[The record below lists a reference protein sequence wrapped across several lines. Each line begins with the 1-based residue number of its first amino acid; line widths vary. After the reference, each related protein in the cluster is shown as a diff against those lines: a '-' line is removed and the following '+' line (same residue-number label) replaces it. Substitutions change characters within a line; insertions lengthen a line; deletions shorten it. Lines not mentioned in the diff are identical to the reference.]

1 MKAIKRSAA
10 LVSAFLVTVSV
21 VPVQIYAETIMTE
34 FISEHNKGTASSL
47 QAGCVSM
54 PVLKRTSM
62 EDGSVLEPMA
72 AYTPISGKV
81 GTVDQGYPSAFDMR
95 SVYGSTTVKDQ
106 GSYGTCWAHASIES
120 AESGM
125 IASVPDI
132 DLSELHTAYY
142 SYYGEDQ
149 IMIGK
154 KKTGAILDEGGTTR
168 IVTNLWSQWIG
179 PVNESRLK
187 YTDTDFF
194 DSEFDTIR
202 LKYAS
207 DYHMK
212 NAYNFDFNDEKTNFD
227 EVNSAV
233 KDYIYNGKAVAVSYM
248 SNKTTNWWGTYNS
261 SNCNRKPRFA
271 NHAVTIVGWD
281 DSFPA
286 AHFKIIPEGDGAWLC
301 KNSWGTDDGDN
312 GYIWI
317 SYYDASLCDFA
328 VFELENTDE
337 HDLIFQNDSYIP
349 IQTLSAYDLPEENG
363 PSYMANVFNATG
375 VSQISAVGIYCYNAG
390 TDYDVTVY
398 TGLSD
403 ANDPTSGT
411 PSKVT
416 SGRFDMTGYLTVD
429 LDEPVMLADTSP
441 FSVVVKLYC
450 EDTPFVIPLE
460 SSLYVEEE
468 NGNQTD
474 LSNMVSD
481 YQIRTYTEK
490 GESFFSSDGTEWNDV
505 TDEIL
510 TFSDEEKEQ
519 LLESFVRQLYD
530 GLEPEDT
537 ELLDDARS
545 SEDSFRRL
553 FSKGDIKSRFGNI
566 TLKAYGD
573 PLGKVSFSHAA
584 GEVNPD
590 ERVSLGTGWNKG
602 TTYYST
608 EPNSGFTEYKEPIE
622 ITEDVTLYAYH
633 DFGDAFSKDEYGAS
647 LGAVSSRSFKPLK
660 TGLNWLG
667 YNLSSNS
674 TQKDLKYAQRL
685 SDSEYRIELPPDTK
699 SISLLTGTMYAV
711 NYDGRYFGGG
721 EWIEKIP
728 VEYGSNDIKLTLTA
742 AGLPENEIT
751 VHIERL
757 IVGFNYFSEVIN
769 FNKADSIYAPDG
781 TELKEGSY
789 IGKYIGQDLSV
800 TKDGEEFVVH
810 IPERPVISLATLNY
824 KLEVIGPFTKA
835 ESEALEINTKGED
848 ENFYSIEG
856 RIVPGTEF
864 SLLDDDY
871 YYISVIP
878 GETIWLRLKAGDSSF
893 DSEVSRYDIPKAP
906 ANAPYVINMEEVD
919 SKHIRIISDAPLE
932 TAQKG
937 YMNPKMFAVMAEDY
951 GYSEE
956 EYTEKLKERYGYE
969 DEDVGAVLKA
979 EYQYNYVL
987 EYGKSYI
994 IRYAATDNT
1003 FSSKLAF
1010 YTPYALGDVN
1020 MNGKVDAVDASNVL
1034 SYYASIS
1041 IGKEGSF
1048 SNEQLEL
1055 ADFDDNGKIDAV
1067 DASKIL
1073 SLYAAR
1079 SVSAE
1084 Q

>member
-1 MKAIKRSAA
+1 MKAIKRAA
-10 LVSAFLVTVSV
+10 VLVSAILVYVSA
-21 VPVQIYAETIMTE
+21 VPVHIYAETIATE
-34 FISEHNKGTASSL
+34 LINSKNKGTALSL
-47 QAGCVSM
+47 QSGCVSM
-54 PVLKRTSM
+54 PVLKKTSL
-62 EDGSVLEPMA
+62 EDGSVLEPVA
-72 AYTPISGKV
+72 AYTPISANV
-81 GTVDQGYPSAFDMR
+81 GAGASEYPSAFDMR

-106 GSYGTCWAHASIES
+106 GSYGTCWAHAAIES
-120 AESGM
+120 AELGM

-149 IMIGK
+149 IMIGRN
-154 KKTGAILDEGGTTR
+154 KTGAILDEGGTAR
-168 IVTNLWSQWIG
+168 IATNLWSQWIG

-187 YTDTDFF
+187 YTETDLF

-212 NAYNFDFNDEKTNFD
+212 SAYNFDFDEEKTNFD
-227 EVNSAV
+227 NVNSSV

-248 SNKTTNWWGTYNS
+248 SNKSTNWWGVYNS

-286 AHFKIIPEGDGAWLC
+286 SHFKIRPEGDGAWLC

-312 GYIWI
+312 GYLWI
-317 SYYDASLCDFA
+317 SYYDGSLCDFA

-337 HDLIFQNDSYIP
+337 HHLIFQHDSYIP

-363 PSYMANVFNATG
+363 PSYIANIFNAPG
-375 VSQISAVGIYCYNAG
+375 VSQISSVGIYCYNAG
-390 TDYDVTVY
+390 TDYDITVY

-403 ANDPTSGT
+403 ADDPTSGT

-429 LDEPVMLADTSP
+429 LDEPVMLEESSL
-441 FSVVVKLYC
+441 FSAVVKLYC

-481 YQIRTYTEK
+481 YQIKKYTEK
-490 GESFFSSDGTEWNDV
+490 GESFFSSDGSEWNDV

-519 LLESFVRQLYD
+519 LLESFISQLYD

-537 ELLDDARS
+537 ELLENARS

-573 PLGKVSFSHAA
+573 PLGMVSFSHAA
-584 GEVNPD
+584 GEINPD
-590 ERVSLGTGWNKG
+590 ERVSLSTGWDKG

-608 EPNSGFTEYKEPIE
+608 EPDGEFKEYKAPIE
-622 ITEDVTLYAYH
+622 ITEDVTLYAYY
-633 DFGDAFSKDEYGAS
+633 DFGDAFSKEVYGAS
-647 LGAVSSRSFKPLK
+647 LGAVSSRSFKPMK

-667 YNLSSNS
+667 YNLSSKS
-674 TQKDLKYAQRL
+674 TQNNLKYAQRL

-699 SISLLTGTMYAV
+699 NISLLTGTMYAV
-711 NYDGRYFGGG
+711 NYNGQYFGGS
-721 EWIEKIP
+721 EWIEGIP
-728 VEYGSNDIKLTLTA
+728 VEYGSNDIKLTVTA

-800 TKDGEEFVVH
+800 TKDGEKFVVH
-810 IPERPVISLATLNY
+810 IPERPVIPLATINY

-835 ESEALEINTKGED
+835 ESEALEINTKGEN
-848 ENFYSIEG
+848 ETFYSVEG

-871 YYISVIP
+871 YYIGVIP
-878 GETIWLRLKAGDSSF
+878 GETIWLRLKASVSSF
-893 DSEVSRYDIPKAP
+893 DSEVSRYDIPEAP
-906 ANAPYVINMEEVD
+906 AEAPSVIKTEETD
-919 SKHIRIISDAPLE
+919 PKHIRISSDAPLE

-937 YMNPKMFAVMAEDY
+937 YMNPRIFSVMAEDY

-956 EYTEKLKERYGYE
+956 EYTEKLKKRYGYDE
-969 DEDVGAVLKA
+969 DDVGAVLIA

-987 EYGKSYI
+987 EYGKTYI
-994 IRYAATDNT
+994 IRYAATDST
-1003 FSSKLAF
+1003 FSSVLGF
-1010 YTPYALGDVN
+1010 YTPYAAGDVN
-1020 MNGKVDAVDASNVL
+1020 MNGKVDAVDASKVL
-1034 SYYASIS
+1034 SCYAEIS
-1041 IGKEGSF
+1041 TGKDGGL
-1048 SNEQLEL
+1048 NDEQLEL
-1055 ADFDDNGKIDAV
+1055 ADFDGNGKIDAV

-1073 SLYAAR
+1073 ALYAAR
-1079 SVSAE
+1079 SVTADH
-1084 Q
+1084 